1 MRNLSIVFGA
11 LLFLLVSGR
20 AEDSAAQAVPSVV
33 QFEIKVYEAEGVANR
48 TVGYDWYSSQALLG
62 SPQASA
68 APTTNAQIGTLTGIL
83 SDPQFRA
90 VVGALESDEKNTR
103 LLARSAVATISGKP
117 LELQRPDG
125 WRFQLLPTVDPK
137 SGRMTTLVQV
147 RQTKG
152 NYAGFHLNTHVIM
165 GHGRG
170 AIFSDSAPK
179 PGKSGK
185 RLLIVIVPRIESV
198 SSE

>member
-1 MRNLSIVFGA
+1 
-11 LLFLLVSGR
+11 
-20 AEDSAAQAVPSVV
+20 
-33 QFEIKVYEAEGVANR
+33 VANR
-48 TVGYDWYSSQALLG
+48 TVGYDWYTSQALLG
-62 SPQASA
+62 SSSQASA
-68 APTTNAQIGTLTGIL
+68 APNTANAQTGTVSGIL

-90 VVGALESDEKNTR
+90 VIRALEADEKNTR
-103 LLARSAVATISGKP
+103 LLVRSAVATISGKP

-137 SGRMTTLVQV
+137 TGRMTTVVQV

-152 NYAGFHLNTHVIM
+152 NYAGFHLNTHVM
-165 GHGRG
+165 LGHGRG

-179 PGKSGK
+179 PGKTGK